1 MTRRLLLDTNILIY
15 YFNGELPVQAIV
27 ETIIMGQAT
36 GFYSPISWPE
46 LLCYPSMFKFF
57 KIEA

>member
-27 ETIIMGQAT
+27 ETIIMGQAMVFIARLA
-36 GFYSPISWPE
+36 GPNYYAIPN
-46 LLCYPSMFKFF
+46 
-57 KIEA
+57 